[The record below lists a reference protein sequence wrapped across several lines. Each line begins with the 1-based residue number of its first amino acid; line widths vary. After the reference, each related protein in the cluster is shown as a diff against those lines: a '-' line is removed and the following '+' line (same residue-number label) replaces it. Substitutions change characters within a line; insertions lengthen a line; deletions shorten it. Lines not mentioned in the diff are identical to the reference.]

1 VIHVRHAYTRDVFT
15 ILRVPVTVLD
25 ASALLAY
32 LRDEDGADVVE
43 RPLAEDAVIRA
54 LSLAEVLSKLTDS
67 GEDPDR
73 VLDAITRLP
82 LDVVPFDADIAVES
96 GRLRPLTAKAGL
108 SLGDRASLA
117 LGFRLGRRVLTANA
131 AWLRL
136 VPGVDVEVIQ
146 ESR

>member
-1 VIHVRHAYTRDVFT
+1 
-15 ILRVPVTVLD
+15 VTVID

-32 LRDEDGADVVE
+32 LRDEAGADVVE
-43 RPLAEDAVIRA
+43 RALAADAVIGA

-117 LGFRLGRRVLTANA
+117 LGLRLGRRVLTANA

-136 VPGVDVEVIQ
+136 VPDVDVEVIQ
-146 ESR
+146 EGR

>member
-1 VIHVRHAYTRDVFT
+1 MCRDGPSRRHLGRSGGPGD
-15 ILRVPVTVLD
+15 VTVLD

-32 LRDEDGADVVE
+32 LREEAGADIVQ
-43 RPLAEDAVIRA
+43 RALAEDAVIGA

-67 GEDPDR
+67 GEAPDR

-82 LDVVPFDADIAVES
+82 LDVVPFDADLAVES

-117 LGFRLGRRVLTANA
+117 LGLRLGRRVLTANTG
-131 AWLRL
+131 WVRL
-136 VPGVDVEVIQ
+136 VPDVDVEVI
-146 ESR
+146 R

>member
-1 VIHVRHAYTRDVFT
+1 VINVRHAYTRDAFT
-15 ILRVPVTVLD
+15 VLRVPVTVLD

-43 RPLAEDAVIRA
+43 RALAEDAVIGA
-54 LSLAEVLSKLTDS
+54 LSLAEVLSKLTDF

-82 LDVVPFDADIAVES
+82 LDVVPFAADIAVES
-96 GRLRPLTAKAGL
+96 GRFLPLTAKAGL

-117 LGFRLGRRVLTANA
+117 LGLRLGRRVPRANA

-136 VPGVDVEVIQ
+136 VSDVDVEVIQ
-146 ESR
+146 